1 MRISDWSSD
10 VCSSDLLA
18 DWSSAAKLC
27 TRVLIQV
34 RINDKVA
41 TLARDVSTKPK
52 RPMDIFGGEMESAL
66 TAPQSAWW
74 RFGYARAE
82 SKESFSQALFRLMNM
97 PEVVTD
103 LSCRITINQ
112 VLRRS
117 DERRGGKA
125 CVSKCRSRCS

>member
-1 MRISDWSSD
+1 MTLFEPTLIVERMRIEREAHAVFDEFFHCGVNVIRGDNSSGKSTILNFVYYGLGGD
-10 VCSSDLLA
+10 LA

-82 SKESFSQALFRLMNM
+82 SDRKS
-97 PEVVTD
+97 VV
-103 LSCRITINQ
+103 
-112 VLRRS
+112 
-117 DERRGGKA
+117 
-125 CVSKCRSRCS
+125 